1 MNASD
6 FSHSSPGHLAKTVEG
21 VLAFV
26 PGPLPP
32 QLDFNLETLASLSEA
47 DQFLGQLAGVGHTL
61 PNPHLLIGPF
71 LRREA
76 VLSSRIEGTEATAEE
91 LLLFEIAPDETPAKP
106 DVREVSNYVQALNH
120 GLARL
125 KELPV
130 SLRLLR
136 EVHSVLMKGVRREEK
151 KPGEFRTR
159 QNYIAR
165 AGHPLAEARFV
176 PPPVAE
182 MNQAMN
188 DLEKYLHR
196 RELPTLIDLALIHY
210 QFEAIHPFMD
220 GNGRVGRLLISLL
233 LCERAQMTQPLLYLS
248 AFFERHR
255 GTYYD
260 LLLNVSQK
268 GAWMDWI
275 LFFLHGIAEQS
286 RDAIQRARKLVE
298 LRERYRGWMQ
308 EPGIPAPIL
317 LLVDALFENPAITI
331 PRARALLD
339 VKTFHTARSY
349 VEKLCE
355 AGILKEHTGR
365 KRNRIYVARE
375 IVNII
380 ESDKP

>member
-6 FSHSSPGHLAKTVEG
+6 FSAKFPGKLTKTLEG
-21 VLAFV
+21 EWAFV
-26 PGPLPP
+26 PEPLPP
-32 QLDFNLETLASLSEA
+32 QLDFSLETLASLSEA
-47 DQFLGQLAGVGHTL
+47 DQFLGQLAGVGQTL

-91 LLLFEIAPDETPAKP
+91 LLLFEVAPNEAPRTP
-106 DVREVSNYVQALNH
+106 DVREVANYVHALNH
-120 GLARL
+120 GLSRL
-125 KELPV
+125 SELPV
-130 SLRLLR
+130 SLRLIR
-136 EVHSVLMKGVRREEK
+136 EVHSVLMKNVRGEEK

-165 AGHPLAEARFV
+165 PGQPLAEARFV

-233 LCERAQMTQPLLYLS
+233 LCERGQMSQPLLYLS
-248 AFFERHR
+248 AYFERNR
-255 GTYYD
+255 RAYYD
-260 LLLNVSQK
+260 LLLSVSHR
-268 GAWMDWI
+268 GAWADWVM
-275 LFFLHGIAEQS
+275 FFLRGIAEQS

-298 LRERYRGWMQ
+298 LREGYRGWMQ

-331 PRARALLD
+331 PRAKALLN

-349 VEKLCE
+349 IEKLCE

-365 KRNRIYVARE
+365 RRNRIYVAPE
-375 IVNII
+375 ILAVI
-380 ESDKP
+380 ESDTP